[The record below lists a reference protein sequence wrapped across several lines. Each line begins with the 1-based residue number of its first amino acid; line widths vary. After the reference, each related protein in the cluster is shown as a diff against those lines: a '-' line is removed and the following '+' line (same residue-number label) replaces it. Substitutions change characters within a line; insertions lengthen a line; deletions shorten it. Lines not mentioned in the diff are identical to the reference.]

1 MIQLYPS
8 IGMQVF
14 RLSRARFADT
24 LSGVGAALKGARWNS
39 AGIEMV
45 YTAGNRSLAMAEV
58 AVHLSLGMLPDDYMM
73 LTIDIPAEV
82 AIKKIDEKALPED
95 WRVFPFPTSTQKWGD
110 DFVRENAFSV
120 MQVPSVVTQGDY
132 NYLLNPLHKDFPKIK
147 IVDRVPFPFD
157 ARMI

>member
-1 MIQLYPS
+1 M
-8 IGMQVF
+8 
-14 RLSRARFADT
+14 
-24 LSGVGAALKGARWNS
+24 SGVGAALKGARWNS
-39 AGIEMV
+39 AGVEMV

-58 AVHLSLGMLPDDYMM
+58 AVHLSLGMLPDDFMM
-73 LTIDIPAEV
+73 LTIEIPDKL
-82 AIKKIDEKALPED
+82 AIKEIDTLTLPIDWKA
-95 WRVFPFPTSTQKWGD
+95 FPFPTSTQKYGD
-110 DFVRENAFSV
+110 EFVRENEFVV